1 MQAIKGEARLAE
13 VAVAEARGKAQ
24 AVEEAKYAP
33 SPGKRPSLA
42 PPGAVGTVA
51 AAAAS
56 SAVLASISKERDDP
70 DGAAKVN
77 AAPTSQPRPPL
88 ARPVLTHVPSP
99 LFPWS
104 LSPWRVWGGS
114 R

>member
-13 VAVAEARGKAQ
+13 VAVAVARGKAQ
-24 AVEEAKYAP
+24 AVEAAKYAP

-56 SAVLASISKERDDP
+56 SAVSTRTPPAR
-70 DGAAKVN
+70 AA
-77 AAPTSQPRPPL
+77 
-88 ARPVLTHVPSP
+88 
-99 LFPWS
+99 
-104 LSPWRVWGGS
+104 
-114 R
+114 